1 MDDIV
6 NYIFIFAMILWIAF
20 FTVISFVFMKNKYLS
35 IFLSVVLISVS
46 YYILDIYHFN
56 LPYLFADISVFIN
69 KVIVYIK
76 TLLS

>member
-1 MDDIV
+1 
-6 NYIFIFAMILWIAF
+6 
-20 FTVISFVFMKNKYLS
+20 MKNKYLS